1 MGVNITTIDYLRIK
15 KSSKLGKNHYFN
27 GGFLAQGLY
36 KNSSNSMD
44 LFSIHSL
51 NLRVVYIQ
59 TSETPGRA
67 KRASSN
73 VAKRMPGV
81 EHIAGGTEFGE
92 DTVHGRNP
100 VNSPVDI
107 CSLSHYFKGFNTSQV
122 VAWDFFHQQ

>member
-1 MGVNITTIDYLRIK
+1 
-15 KSSKLGKNHYFN
+15 
-27 GGFLAQGLY
+27 
-36 KNSSNSMD
+36 MD
-44 LFSIHSL
+44 LFSICSL
-51 NLRVVYIQ
+51 NLRVVYIF

-92 DTVHGRNP
+92 DTVSWKKSGVHQLRLVIYP
-100 VNSPVDI
+100 IIS
-107 CSLSHYFKGFNTSQV
+107 KGFNTSQV